1 MAVVLEIQELI
12 GESEQK
18 LRTGYFNVVEF
29 LEAVGDL
36 LQSACS
42 NGAECD
48 SGSDSARVR
57 GEQAYRSAAEFLV
70 KCRFR
75 GAAEELLIR
84 WWNEL
89 GARQLTEPRHIYRA
103 MTAFTLCQLYLTDGD
118 SGAALRWALLTHA
131 DDRLHEHSEG
141 GGAGMQYL
149 RTILG
154 ANQADLEAINRIADE
169 NLTIVSSGNAAQSRA
184 AWFAEDVV
192 VRLALEG
199 VLVAHL
205 FAKPSSKPEFPI
217 SQPYLVTLLRTVD
230 AQDIS
235 AADKGK
241 ALESLASYLFLLIP
255 GWFPSRNVLDQDAVF
270 ESDVLVS
277 NLNPEGNL
285 AAELLGRHFLV
296 ECKNWKNRV
305 GVAEIGYFFHR
316 MRLTHCSFGV
326 LMAKNN
332 VTGKAEKDNA
342 GRGVIRRTFHED
354 RNICI
359 VLDKDDL
366 EKLESGVM
374 TFWTM
379 LVDQMQR
386 FRFGEAR

>member
-1 MAVVLEIQELI
+1 M
-12 GESEQK
+12 
-18 LRTGYFNVVEF
+18 
-29 LEAVGDL
+29 
-36 LQSACS
+36 
-42 NGAECD
+42 
-48 SGSDSARVR
+48 
-57 GEQAYRSAAEFLV
+57 
-70 KCRFR
+70 
-75 GAAEELLIR
+75 
-84 WWNEL
+84 
-89 GARQLTEPRHIYRA
+89 
-103 MTAFTLCQLYLTDGD
+103 
-118 SGAALRWALLTHA
+118 
-131 DDRLHEHSEG
+131 
-141 GGAGMQYL
+141 
-149 RTILG
+149 
-154 ANQADLEAINRIADE
+154 
-169 NLTIVSSGNAAQSRA
+169 
-184 AWFAEDVV
+184 
-192 VRLALEG
+192 
-199 VLVAHL
+199 
-205 FAKPSSKPEFPI
+205 
-217 SQPYLVTLLRTVD
+217 VD

-241 ALESLASYLFLLIP
+241 ALESMASYLFLLIP
-255 GWFPSRNVLDQDAVF
+255 GWFPSRNVLDQGGVF
-270 ESDVLVS
+270 ESDILVS

-332 VTGKAEKDNA
+332 VTGKAETDNA

-359 VLDKDDL
+359 VLDRDDL

-386 FRFGEAR
+386 FRFGVAR